1 MREKLR
7 SQLGPF
13 ARTPPSLWHLMEIE
27 IEQDPAPLPLHDVAQ
42 LDELGAHPAE
52 SAALLLLQG
61 RNPDRPQRFF
71 VSIDIKI
78 VKLIEQLA
86 GVASIG
92 LAFAVE
98 HFGRYHKGLHPE
110 LAQLAMESVSK
121 SARLLHQHHPVL
133 ACDELPGQL
142 DQRTPA
148 AFAAVN
154 RPAGRCP
161 HLQHPAMELD
171 VERHV
176 NHTRFGPKFFED
188 YRKMGNNV
196 IFQSVGNHN
205 ASRMTPSGAV
215 LEAYMTP
222 TAGRSDTSLLF
233 MKTSPLQAA
242 VALASGGS
250 APSR

>member
-1 MREKLR
+1 MRKKLR
-7 SQLGPF
+7 PQLGPF
-13 ARTPPSLWHLMEIE
+13 ARTPPSLWYLMEIE

-42 LDELGAHPAE
+42 LDELGAHPAQT
-52 SAALLLLQG
+52 SALLLLQG
-61 RNPDRPQRFF
+61 RNPDRSQRLL
-71 VSIDIKI
+71 VSIDIEI

-86 GVASIG
+86 GIATIG

-98 HFGRYHKGLHPE
+98 HFGRYHKGLHAE

-121 SARLLHQHHPVL
+121 STRLLHQHHPVF
-133 ACDELPGQL
+133 ACDQLPGQL

-148 AFAAVN
+148 AFAAVD
-154 RPAGRCP
+154 RPAAGYP
-161 HLQHPAMELD
+161 HRQHSAVELD

-188 YRKMGNNV
+188 CRKMGNNV

-222 TAGRSDTSLLF
+222 TAGRRD
-233 MKTSPLQAA
+233 AYI
-242 VALASGGS
+242 
-250 APSR
+250 